1 MAKYLVNGISYDTD
15 GENVDL
21 PKSLEI
27 ELPST
32 IINEEEI
39 ESKLSDE
46 ISNITGFCHFG
57 FTYKPL

>member
-32 IINEEEI
+32 IIDEEEI